1 MNNIV
6 RNAIRVLRGLF
17 VFRVFIAAFAV
28 LVFAVRWSA
37 MPTSEPFKPASPI
50 AALFLVPTTLTAIVV
65 FIPGLEKKAGHLYLP
80 IALALAILSFSLELG
95 VAYLNPGARVRI
107 ALPSGHE
114 ISLFWASTEMILLV
128 PVPCML
134 AGAVYGLK
142 GALRA
147 ATMATAVHLVLGSAV
162 SVAGGE
168 LHSFLGLLPLRL
180 AVLYAFPV
188 ITGYLADTWRREHS
202 ALEEANRRLRGYAA
216 TVENL
221 ATSRER
227 VRLARTIHDTL
238 AHSLSA
244 LVVQL
249 EAVDTLFGTDL
260 IAARAQFDRVRQHA
274 RVGLDE
280 ARQAISDLR
289 SSPVE
294 ELGLGPALEQLTA
307 HFGRRSGLHTEWV
320 LQGTPTP
327 LLPAQAN
334 ALYQIAEEAL
344 DNVERHAAAAHVTVR
359 LSYTSGITLEVEDDG
374 QGFDPATV
382 DPRRYGLV
390 GIRERA
396 SLVDG
401 HVTVST
407 APNQGTR
414 LTVEIAE
421 LWER

>member
-1 MNNIV
+1 VNNIV

-17 VFRVFIAAFAV
+17 AFRAFIAAFVVLMLAV
-28 LVFAVRWSA
+28 HWSATPPPESFRHASPLSAVFLLPTLFTGILVFV
-37 MPTSEPFKPASPI
+37 
-50 AALFLVPTTLTAIVV
+50 
-65 FIPGLEKKAGHLYLP
+65 PGLERRAGRFYLP
-80 IALALAILSFSLELG
+80 VALALSILSFSLELG
-95 VAYLNPGARVRI
+95 VAYLNPGARFHV
-107 ALPSGHE
+107 ALPSGQE

-128 PVPCML
+128 LVPCML
-134 AGAVYGLK
+134 AGAVYGVR

-147 ATMATAVHLVLGSAV
+147 ATFATAVHLVVGFGV
-162 SVAGGE
+162 GIAGGE
-168 LHSFLGLLPLRL
+168 VHSFLILLPLRV
-180 AVLYAFPV
+180 AVLYAFPL
-188 ITGYLADTWRREHS
+188 ITGYLADTRLREHV

-249 EAVDTLFGTDL
+249 EAVDTLLGTDL
-260 IAARAQFDRVRQHA
+260 GAARAQFDRVRQHA
-274 RVGLDE
+274 RFGLDE

-294 ELGLGPALEQLTA
+294 ELGLGPALEQLA
-307 HFGRRSGLHTEWV
+307 EHFGQRSGLHTEWV

-334 ALYQIAEEAL
+334 AVYQIAEEAL
-344 DNVERHAAAAHVTVR
+344 DNVERHAAAAHVMVR
-359 LSYTSGITLEVEDDG
+359 LNYANGITLEVEDDG
-374 QGFDPATV
+374 QGFDPATI
-382 DPRRYGLV
+382 DPRRFGLV

-401 HVTVST
+401 HVTVNT

-414 LTVEIAE
+414 LTVHIAE
-421 LWER
+421 LWES